1 MKSYFRSELP
11 WVIKAHKSCTSLNVF
26 ELYWVPQVILTPLP
40 FWQVIKFT
48 AIPHQAMH
56 QGVVTVVESWVGKLG
71 RWGGENNINILN
83 VYKEDCSW
91 AHGLGVTFPLGWLFI
106 LYFRPVFYN
115 DGKLISAV
123 TEPNWFNFQGQA
135 LLVLTPSSFTR
146 RQPSWWMAWGW
157 FSLAWLEY
165 SH

>member
-1 MKSYFRSELP
+1 MKSCFRSKLP
-11 WVIKAHKSCTSLNVF
+11 WVIKAHKSSTSLNVF

-48 AIPHQAMH
+48 AVPHQAMH
-56 QGVVTVVESWVGKLG
+56 QGSGQSSRKLG
-71 RWGGENNINILN
+71 RQTQGKNNNINISN
-83 VYKEDCSW
+83 VYKEDCNW
-91 AHGLGVTFPLGWLFI
+91 AHDLGVTFLHWLFI
-106 LYFRPVFYN
+106 SSFIQMFYN
-115 DGKLISAV
+115 DVKLISVV
-123 TEPNWFNFQGQA
+123 TKPNWFNFHCQA

-146 RQPSWWMAWGW
+146 WQPSWWMAWGW